1 MSGAGAETSLRR
13 VLNVGGNNR
22 DVGLPSCYEGWQ
34 HVLLDIDPTG
44 KPDIVADAR
53 NLFQLPV
60 AGFDAIY
67 CSHNLEHYYA
77 HEAIDV
83 LLGFLHVLKDEGFA
97 QIRVP
102 DIGEL
107 MRTVVQQDMDIGD
120 IVYDSPAGP
129 ISVRD
134 MVYGQQL
141 QIERSGNDFY
151 AHKNGFTQKSLS
163 ALLNKGGF
171 QHIFMASGDL
181 EIRAFA
187 FKQVPGDFAK
197 NLLGLVPKGG

>member
-1 MSGAGAETSLRR
+1 MSGAMTRR

-22 DVGLPSCYEGWQ
+22 DVGLPSCYEGWE
-34 HVLLDIDPTG
+34 HILLDIDPAG

-53 NLFQLPV
+53 NLFELPG
-60 AGFDAIY
+60 ASFDAIY

-83 LLGFLHVLKDEGFA
+83 LAGFLYLLKDQGFA

-102 DIGEL
+102 DLGEL
-107 MRTVVQQDMDIGD
+107 MRTVVQKDMDVGD
-120 IVYDSPAGP
+120 IAYDSPAGP

-134 MVYGQQL
+134 MIYGWQL
-141 QIERSGNDFY
+141 QIERSGHDFY

-163 ALLNKGGF
+163 ALLNEGGF

-181 EIRAFA
+181 EIMAFA
-187 FKQVPGDFAK
+187 FKQAPGEYAK
-197 NLLGLVPKGG
+197 NLLGLALKGG